1 MEGRGIGQIEAV
13 LLTARQAV
21 RYHGVR
27 PQQPPPGV
35 LPETPLMAMVR
46 VIRGGEAVAG
56 EQVWR
61 GGVSGWSGLGLHP
74 PQPLPMDRTLK
85 GVAYVSVWVLL
96 WGTAASIA
104 DAVLLERGAY
114 ATGTAGQA
122 VTFAS
127 YGLAAVVLAVR
138 LAGRFLKPEA

>member
-1 MEGRGIGQIEAV
+1 MMMMMMMVVMASRNQPLGCSSGLLIDLPPGIGVRID
-13 LLTARQAV
+13 QAF
-21 RYHGVR
+21 GCLGFSDPSSCR
-27 PQQPPPGV
+27 PQ
-35 LPETPLMAMVR
+35 E
-46 VIRGGEAVAG
+46 
-56 EQVWR
+56 
-61 GGVSGWSGLGLHP
+61 
-74 PQPLPMDRTLK
+74 PMNPTLK

>member
-1 MEGRGIGQIEAV
+1 
-13 LLTARQAV
+13 
-21 RYHGVR
+21 
-27 PQQPPPGV
+27 
-35 LPETPLMAMVR
+35 
-46 VIRGGEAVAG
+46 
-56 EQVWR
+56 
-61 GGVSGWSGLGLHP
+61 
-74 PQPLPMDRTLK
+74 MDRTLK

-114 ATGTAGQA
+114 AAGGAGQA
-122 VTFAS
+122 ITFAS